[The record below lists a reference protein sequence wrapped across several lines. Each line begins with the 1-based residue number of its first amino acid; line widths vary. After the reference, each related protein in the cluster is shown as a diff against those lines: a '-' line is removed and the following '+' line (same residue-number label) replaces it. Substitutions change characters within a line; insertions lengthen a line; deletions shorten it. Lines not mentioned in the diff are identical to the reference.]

1 MDDKLQ
7 ALYNSFCELKDGLN
21 SANVTE
27 KTVNLIGRFGKAIRS
42 AEDIVLNP
50 PKRDTSFDSELHLKS
65 STYLSADQK
74 DLKDLENKI
83 RAKDKDA
90 RDKINNPKKK
100 PGPKPKNK

>member
-1 MDDKLQ
+1 MDEKLQ

-27 KTVNLIGRFGKAIRS
+27 KTVNLIGRFGKAIRN

-65 STYLSADQK
+65 STYSAANPK
-74 DLKDLENKI
+74 ELKDLENQIKG
-83 RAKDKDA
+83 RDKAA

-100 PGPKPKNK
+100 PGPKPK

>member
-1 MDDKLQ
+1 MDEKLQ

-27 KTVNLIGRFGKAIRS
+27 KTVNLIGRFGKVIRS

-50 PKRDTSFDSELHLKS
+50 PKRDISFDSELHLKA
-65 STYLSADQK
+65 STYSPANPKELE
-74 DLKDLENKI
+74 DLEKRI
-83 RAKDKDA
+83 KEKARAD

-100 PGPKPKNK
+100 PGPKPKK